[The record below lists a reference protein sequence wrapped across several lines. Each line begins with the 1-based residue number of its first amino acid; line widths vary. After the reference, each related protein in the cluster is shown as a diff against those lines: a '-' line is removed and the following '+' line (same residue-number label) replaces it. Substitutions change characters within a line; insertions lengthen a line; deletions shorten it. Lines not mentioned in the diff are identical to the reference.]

1 MSEEERLDIVEGT
14 DEDGNRLLL
23 TVEKYFF
30 YNGDEYVLLKEYQEE
45 APPALDPDKETLYV
59 MRVAVSKDEDGEE
72 IEDFE
77 PVDEELAQRLIPVIR
92 ERFDSGGA
100 GSRPE

>member
-30 YNGDEYVLLKEYQEE
+30 HNGDEYVLLKEYQEE
-45 APPALDPDKETLYV
+45 AQPAPPEERETLYV
-59 MRVAVSKDEDGEE
+59 MRVAVSRDEEGEE

-77 PVDEELAQRLIPVIR
+77 PVDEALAQRLIPVIR
-92 ERFDSGGA
+92 ARWQGGE
-100 GSRPE
+100 GQEG

>member
-1 MSEEERLDIVEGT
+1 V
-14 DEDGNRLLL
+14 
-23 TVEKYFF
+23 
-30 YNGDEYVLLKEYQEE
+30 
-45 APPALDPDKETLYV
+45 
-59 MRVAVSKDEDGEE
+59 DEDGEE

-77 PVDEELAQRLIPVIR
+77 PVDEELARRLIPVIR